1 MLGPVAGT
9 ARLLPSVGRPA
20 NCRNVPCR
28 AHRATLPTEAAFRR
42 PPTPCGS
49 SRGDLPPKSALP
61 VGDRRARAEGGEEGA
76 RRAPPPRATTLMRIL
91 QKAVRLG
98 CGDTNSSRAEQQQAR
113 FPEQDETDLA
123 GCYPPLL
130 FFMAVAQ
137 TISNS
142 DVDQTS
148 VRDSST
154 IFSVQ
159 LPSRAKFRFKK
170 GWLADQPLALAC
182 ESCRRRRRKAPRCCS
197 NVRSGRSLP
206 GLVD

>member
-1 MLGPVAGT
+1 
-9 ARLLPSVGRPA
+9 
-20 NCRNVPCR
+20 
-28 AHRATLPTEAAFRR
+28 
-42 PPTPCGS
+42 
-49 SRGDLPPKSALP
+49 
-61 VGDRRARAEGGEEGA
+61 
-76 RRAPPPRATTLMRIL
+76 MRIL

-148 VRDSST
+148 VRFIQFSSYRRQ
-154 IFSVQ
+154 Q
-159 LPSRAKFRFKK
+159 LSGDYRTRPFYSSYGVPTFPGGLLCQTLKDARRASSADGRTAEMCLSK
-170 GWLADQPLALAC
+170 GCGPLGQLLRERTRTPLLLTGYAVVVAIHLCA
-182 ESCRRRRRKAPRCCS
+182 
-197 NVRSGRSLP
+197 
-206 GLVD
+206 

>member
-1 MLGPVAGT
+1 
-9 ARLLPSVGRPA
+9 
-20 NCRNVPCR
+20 
-28 AHRATLPTEAAFRR
+28 
-42 PPTPCGS
+42 
-49 SRGDLPPKSALP
+49 
-61 VGDRRARAEGGEEGA
+61 
-76 RRAPPPRATTLMRIL
+76 MRIL

-148 VRDSST
+148 VRFIQFSSYRRQ
-154 IFSVQ
+154 Q
-159 LPSRAKFRFKK
+159 LSGDYRTRPFYSSYGVPTFPGGLLCQTLKDARRASS
-170 GWLADQPLALAC
+170 ADGRTAEIMLRRIGSAC
-182 ESCRRRRRKAPRCCS
+182 NEAR
-197 NVRSGRSLP
+197 
-206 GLVD
+206 